1 MTILPQYSTPGHVVD
16 FLQDPAKQATMNA
29 LWNGNV
35 VRWVMAAQIGN
46 VYDLTNYGPRPAF

>member
-1 MTILPQYSTPGHVVD
+1 
-16 FLQDPAKQATMNA
+16 MNA